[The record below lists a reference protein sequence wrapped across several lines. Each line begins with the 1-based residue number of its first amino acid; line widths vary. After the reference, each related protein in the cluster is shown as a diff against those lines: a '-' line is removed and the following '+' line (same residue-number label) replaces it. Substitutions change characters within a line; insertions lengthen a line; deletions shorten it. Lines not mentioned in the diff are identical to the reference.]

1 MCNGNGLS
9 AYIDLDL
16 FPKTALTMPLPE
28 SPVVFDRPKLK
39 ALVHY
44 ICHRAPNPRDL
55 GTTKLNKI
63 LYYADTGAYL
73 LLGHPITGERY
84 IKQQYGPVSQHLLSI
99 IEELEQERLIA
110 VGDATGYSIYK
121 GEYTPRRYFS
131 RTRPDISAFTAD
143 EISIVDEVLEDICL
157 NYTARSISDLSHDLV
172 WQTAEI
178 GEEIPYYT
186 ALLRYLGEVTSEDLA
201 WARQML
207 ADAGIGNRT

>member
-1 MCNGNGLS
+1 MS
-9 AYIDLDL
+9 KPD
-16 FPKTALTMPLPE
+16 T
-28 SPVVFDRPKLK
+28 PVPFDRSKLK

-55 GTTKLNKI
+55 GSAKLNKI

-99 IEELEQERLIA
+99 LEELEQERLIA
-110 VGDATGYSIYK
+110 VGDATGYSIYT
-121 GEYTPRRYFS
+121 GEYTRRLYFPL
-131 RTRPDISAFTAD
+131 TRPNISAFTAE
-143 EISIVDEVLEDICL
+143 EISIVDEVLEAICR
-157 NYTARSISDLSHDLV
+157 NHTARSISDLSHDLV

-186 ALLRYLGEVTSEDLA
+186 AFLRYLGEVTGEDLA

-207 ADAGIGNRT
+207 ADAGIGNGA